1 MLPINIDISDTIQ
14 EFSLTKE
21 KANELSRYILDS
33 VVDSFV
39 RAWEEDVDNTLH
51 QTRTEYKKGIFQEN
65 PDEHTIVVG
74 LTPRQSSLSLMLE
87 DGATQFDIKEGM
99 AKSPNRHLK
108 KNGGWFISVPF
119 RFATSDA
126 VAESMSFSNQMP
138 KPIERIV
145 KQKEAPLTLGDLPA
159 EFLFNKEGYFQPFG
173 QNATSG
179 YTHKFNIYE
188 GLHRE
193 EVGSGEKEK
202 RGQYMNF
209 RRISDRS
216 DNDAWIHP
224 GFEAHKFMEKAIE
237 RIDIGNIVDH
247 AIDTFLSE
255 N

>member
-21 KANELSRYILDS
+21 RASQLSRYILDS

-51 QTRTEYKKGIFQEN
+51 QTKAEYKKGIFQEN

-74 LTPRQSSLSLMLE
+74 LTPRQSKLSLMLE
-87 DGATQFDIKEGM
+87 DGASQFDEKEGF

-108 KNGGWFISVPF
+108 KDGGWYMSVPF
-119 RFATSDA
+119 RYATSDA

-138 KPIERIV
+138 KPIEKIV
-145 KQKEAPLTLGDLPA
+145 KTATKPLTA
-159 EFLFNKEGYFQPFG
+159 EQIPSPFNKIG

-193 EVGSGEKEK
+193 EVGSGTEK